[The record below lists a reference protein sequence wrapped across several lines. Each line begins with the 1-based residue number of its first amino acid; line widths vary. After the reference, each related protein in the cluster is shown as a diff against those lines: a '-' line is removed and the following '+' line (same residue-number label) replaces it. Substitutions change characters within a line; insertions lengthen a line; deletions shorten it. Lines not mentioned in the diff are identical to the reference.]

1 MRFIDRRRRQP
12 MIPLV
17 NLIDILIILL
27 LFFVMTAEFSLDADK
42 RKAEEKQRRERR
54 LEISLP
60 AISEMQGQ
68 DVSDART
75 AIALTADSRIV
86 LGDDE
91 LPDAA
96 ALVDALRRA
105 RAANTQARFELEPDE
120 HVPLGLLVKVWDALT
135 KAGIPV
141 GDVPARVIRQA
152 D

>member
-75 AIALTADSRIV
+75 AIALTADS
-86 LGDDE
+86 
-91 LPDAA
+91 
-96 ALVDALRRA
+96 
-105 RAANTQARFELEPDE
+105 
-120 HVPLGLLVKVWDALT
+120 PLGLLVKVWDALT